1 MGEWERDV
9 EGEGGQVGEWEW
21 DVEGEGDRWGNGS
34 GMLKVRRT
42 GGGMGV
48 GC

>member
-1 MGEWERDV
+1 M
-9 EGEGGQVGEWEW
+9 GEWEW
-21 DVEGEGDRWGNGS
+21 DVEGEVDRWGNGS
-34 GMLKVRRT
+34 GMLKGRGT